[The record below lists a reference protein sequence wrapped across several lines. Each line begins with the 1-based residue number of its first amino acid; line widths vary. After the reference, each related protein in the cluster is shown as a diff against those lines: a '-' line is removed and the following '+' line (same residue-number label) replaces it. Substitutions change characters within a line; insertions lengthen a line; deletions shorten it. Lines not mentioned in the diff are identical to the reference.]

1 MEEILHQLVD
11 SLSRYLQ
18 GFIHPRWCR
27 ISSINSIIGVSGHS
41 SHWKLR
47 RTTSLVHSW
56 QTKTWLSLGKPPFSI
71 QRPLK
76 ASRLKIVNYKPLLKQ
91 MVFAEKIATQKI
103 RPKGLTEKSVKRR
116 QFSMLAQTCRGEF
129 PKICRGMAILNVCL
143 VFSGGIPASQE

>member
-1 MEEILHQLVD
+1 MLLMEKILHQLVD

-27 ISSINSIIGVSGHS
+27 ISSINSSIGVSGHS

-71 QRPLK
+71 GNTFPVRPKTIKSKPPASVNHKPFTFK
-76 ASRLKIVNYKPLLKQ
+76 A
-91 MVFAEKIATQKI
+91 MVFAGKK
-103 RPKGLTEKSVKRR
+103 RPRKKNESKGDFQRNLSKGANFPAS
-116 QFSMLAQTCRGEF
+116 QTCRGGGDV
-129 PKICRGMAILNVCL
+129 PKLPRNGN
-143 VFSGGIPASQE
+143 P